1 MTLIDSN
8 VILDVVTNDAIWAAW
23 SFHQIRSATLRGP
36 AYINDIVYA
45 EISVGFDAIEDCDIA
60 LSRLAVSRR
69 PIPDAALFLAGKAF
83 LRYRRRGGTRTGVL
97 PDFFI
102 GAQAAVERLALLS
115 RDPNRYGRY
124 FPDIKLIAPS
134 TMPPVPATD

>member
-8 VILDVVTNDAIWAAW
+8 IILDVVTGDPRWAAW

-45 EISVGFDAIEDCDIA
+45 EISVGFDAIEECDRA
-60 LSRLAVSRR
+60 LSRLGVMRR
-69 PIPDAALFLAGKAF
+69 PLPDAALFLAGKAF

-102 GAQAAVERLALLS
+102 GAQAAVERLVLLS
-115 RDPNRYGRY
+115 RDPGRYCSY
-124 FPDIKLIAPS
+124 FPDVRLIAP
-134 TMPPVPATD
+134 AG